1 MLELEPSPP
10 PRPPCEVR
18 RTSGSRL
25 FCLSYST
32 LVTTSTVTGLPPE
45 VPVRGCVVG
54 LSAGGLL
61 SRVSN
66 RLVSA
71 CCLTSFL
78 RSPTCLLSF
87 VVAAPSSEL
96 ILLAWVATFL
106 IASELAEICL
116 PTRARPASNCAWVAY
131 LLVLTGRGRKS
142 PVPRPVRPGVIRA
155 GRPPRRA
162 ASSTASSSASSS
174 SNRSSSSNAYL

>member
-10 PRPPCEVR
+10 PRPPCVR
-18 RTSGSRL
+18 RSSGSRL
-25 FCLSYST
+25 LLCLSYST
-32 LVTTSTVTGLPPE
+32 LVTTSTVVLPA
-45 VPVRGCVVG
+45 VRVCVVG

-87 VVAAPSSEL
+87 VVAAPSSEFL
-96 ILLAWVATFL
+96 FVPGLPAFL
-106 IASELAEICL
+106 IAPELAEICL
-116 PTRARPASNCAWVAY
+116 PTRVRPAPNWAWVAY
-131 LLVLTGRGRKS
+131 VLVLTGRGLKS
-142 PVPRPVRPGVIRA
+142 P
-155 GRPPRRA
+155 
-162 ASSTASSSASSS
+162 
-174 SNRSSSSNAYL
+174 